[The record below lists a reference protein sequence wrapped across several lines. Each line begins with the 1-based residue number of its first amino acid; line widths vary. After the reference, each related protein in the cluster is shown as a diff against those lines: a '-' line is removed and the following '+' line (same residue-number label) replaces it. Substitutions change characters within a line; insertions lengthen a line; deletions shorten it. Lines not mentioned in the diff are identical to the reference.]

1 MTVVGGAPPAGAGDR
16 AITRPA
22 KPPLRPGHKDEPVA
36 TDSPGQSS
44 QESPCS
50 PTAAPPQPLA
60 VLALDGAHAPAG
72 EAEQRSEADGGAF
85 GRREV
90 AMCVPKHYASFGDT
104 VQLMAMSVPAPA
116 MAYADESGKSADSL
130 VTSMAGSD
138 CCFVDTVGVMRT
150 VPSHSSLELLN
161 EVHTPLEHVLVNKM
175 GGVSGWAGVGMGPCA
190 AAIASPLL
198 ASCESF
204 MASTNDAVA
213 ELYASAS
220 EGLYHDQKPTDDLMA
235 YYLS

>member
-50 PTAAPPQPLA
+50 PTAAPPQPLV
-60 VLALDGAHAPAG
+60 VLALDGAHTPAG

-116 MAYADESGKSADSL
+116 MAYADESGKLADSL

-175 GGVSGWAGVGMGPCA
+175 GGVSGWTGVGMGPCA
-190 AAIASPLL
+190 AAVASPLL

-204 MASTNDAVA
+204 VASTNDAVA

>member
-1 MTVVGGAPPAGAGDR
+1 
-16 AITRPA
+16 
-22 KPPLRPGHKDEPVA
+22 
-36 TDSPGQSS
+36 
-44 QESPCS
+44 
-50 PTAAPPQPLA
+50 
-60 VLALDGAHAPAG
+60 
-72 EAEQRSEADGGAF
+72 
-85 GRREV
+85 
-90 AMCVPKHYASFGDT
+90 MCVPKHYASFGDT

-175 GGVSGWAGVGMGPCA
+175 GGVSGWTGVGMGPCA

-198 ASCESF
+198 ASSESF
-204 MASTNDAVA
+204 VASTNDAVA

-235 YYLS
+235 YYLN